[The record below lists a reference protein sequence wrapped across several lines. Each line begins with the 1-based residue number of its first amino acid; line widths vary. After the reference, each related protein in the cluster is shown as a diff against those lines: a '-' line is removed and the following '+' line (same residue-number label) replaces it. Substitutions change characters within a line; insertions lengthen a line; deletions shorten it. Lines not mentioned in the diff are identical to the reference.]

1 MARVRSTARAE
12 REGDEAE
19 AAEAVPISEAMRRSG
34 LVTSEI
40 TPAAEAEQA
49 DIEETD
55 SEDDHTIAIP
65 SKPSHLDFGKSTIS
79 KADFPKMVKLG
90 YFSEDEK
97 KLIRFGGEET
107 TPKPEKDEIV
117 IFKSFLKAGLRFP
130 LNRMIADVLK
140 KFGIYFHQLTPNA
153 IVRLSVYIWALRSQG
168 VEPFAEGFCRVHE
181 LHYQTKARKDGLH
194 ENFGCYNFAYRKTTK
209 FPVISYRSKWPA
221 GWKSEWFYVK
231 VDDDKEKL
239 VQSPLELIFGETRP
253 HCNMTPE
260 GPTQIALAEFR
271 IIAEHIGTRDLV
283 QEFLSFK
290 IFPTMKEWAMPKLK
304 KEKKEGELV
313 RLPYH
318 YKFKKY
324 FKEPCQKWFET
335 IEVMSTEIL
344 GNYSK
349 KEDQL
354 MTAAFGTRPKRRLNR
369 VLDAIGFEYPDY
381 ERLDKGAEGQKRK
394 RVASILTKDDEDQPH
409 KKKEKLEPKVIAPRK
424 RKAAS
429 PKPASPKAS
438 SPEPEILARVEEVSV
453 APFAAE
459 VEEILKIMTESL
471 PVKLSLLAPKLTKF
485 FQKDKETSVVE
496 SPAKP
501 KKRRIIQVTDVIHG
515 TPSPTSVSK
524 IVVAKTA
531 ETAKGAATKTTR
543 VETPEAETGEAETAG
558 AEAGATEDPNLE
570 DTLEVIDNILLKM
583 AEEEAS
589 AVVASAA
596 TEKEKKQVEDVL
608 EEGDFKFQ
616 DLLGQELT
624 DAEKEEL
631 KKYAV
636 SCGYKPGAMLF
647 GGVNE
652 GKLRCLRN
660 AARLK
665 LLKPTREAL
674 ACRS

>member
-1 MARVRSTARAE
+1 
-12 REGDEAE
+12 
-19 AAEAVPISEAMRRSG
+19 
-34 LVTSEI
+34 
-40 TPAAEAEQA
+40 
-49 DIEETD
+49 
-55 SEDDHTIAIP
+55 
-65 SKPSHLDFGKSTIS
+65 
-79 KADFPKMVKLG
+79 
-90 YFSEDEK
+90 
-97 KLIRFGGEET
+97 
-107 TPKPEKDEIV
+107 
-117 IFKSFLKAGLRFP
+117 
-130 LNRMIADVLK
+130 
-140 KFGIYFHQLTPNA
+140 
-153 IVRLSVYIWALRSQG
+153 
-168 VEPFAEGFCRVHE
+168 
-181 LHYQTKARKDGLH
+181 
-194 ENFGCYNFAYRKTTK
+194 
-209 FPVISYRSKWPA
+209 
-221 GWKSEWFYVK
+221 
-231 VDDDKEKL
+231 
-239 VQSPLELIFGETRP
+239 
-253 HCNMTPE
+253 
-260 GPTQIALAEFR
+260 
-271 IIAEHIGTRDLV
+271 
-283 QEFLSFK
+283 
-290 IFPTMKEWAMPKLK
+290 
-304 KEKKEGELV
+304 
-313 RLPYH
+313 
-318 YKFKKY
+318 
-324 FKEPCQKWFET
+324 
-335 IEVMSTEIL
+335 
-344 GNYSK
+344 
-349 KEDQL
+349 